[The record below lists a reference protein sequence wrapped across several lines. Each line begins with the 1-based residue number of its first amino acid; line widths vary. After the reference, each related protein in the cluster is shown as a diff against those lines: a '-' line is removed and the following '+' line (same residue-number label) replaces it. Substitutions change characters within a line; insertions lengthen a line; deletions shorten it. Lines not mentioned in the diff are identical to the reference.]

1 MRGGAGDVKIKKKKG
16 TKNEENYVFVWTNRQ
31 KRYIMNNT
39 REGAIKGGIGRST
52 GGYDVSNDNKSW
64 YLRGLRD
71 GVPIMLGYL
80 AVSFTLGIAAR
91 NSGLTWFQ
99 AGLASFLNNASA
111 GEYAGFIVIRE
122 DAGYI
127 AMIAMIFIANARYL
141 LMSCA
146 LSQKISPET
155 GLIPRMI
162 IGFEVTDEIFGVSMA
177 VPGMLNPWYSYGVI
191 TGALPGWAVGTAL
204 GVIMGNALPAQLTSA
219 LSVGLFGMFMA
230 VIIPP
235 AKKSRVLAAIIAISM
250 AASLAL
256 YFIPPFSTWS
266 SGMRIILLTVV
277 ISGAAATLFPVKE
290 EEHEP

>member
-1 MRGGAGDVKIKKKKG
+1 MLTD
-16 TKNEENYVFVWTNRQ
+16 NR
-31 KRYIMNNT
+31 
-39 REGAIKGGIGRST
+39 
-52 GGYDVSNDNKSW
+52 SW
-64 YLRGLRD
+64 YWRGLRD

-91 NSGLTWFQ
+91 NAGLTAFQ
-99 AGLASFLNNASA
+99 AGLASLLNNASA
-111 GEYAGFIVIRE
+111 GEYAGFTVIRE

-127 AMIAMIFIANARYL
+127 AMVAMIFIANARYL

-146 LSQKISPET
+146 LSQKISPST
-155 GLIPRMI
+155 GLIPRLV

-191 TGALPGWAVGTAL
+191 TGALPGWALGTAL
-204 GVIMGNALPAQLTSA
+204 GVVMGNALPARLTSA
-219 LSVGLFGMFMA
+219 LSVGLFGMFIA

-235 AKKSRVLAAIIAISM
+235 ARRSRILAALIALSM

-256 YFIPPFSTWS
+256 YALPPFSGWS
-266 SGMRIILLTVV
+266 SGMRVILLTVV

-290 EEHEP
+290 VAHDA